1 MKRTIL
7 THPLRTAF
15 LLLMTA
21 LLLPGV
27 LQAKHH
33 LYSLSMESTVE
44 SASEPVLIRSSQ
56 WIIRDSSESAA
67 QIPLRAYCHR
77 SVSPENIRVS
87 LNGLPA
93 TLQVD
98 SSGWPLLK
106 MTLAIPYELSR
117 DSSWQV
123 KLQYLVR
130 QPLSGKLI
138 LPVIFVDL
146 APLESRDETFTAH
159 IKLPENTVGRLLFP
173 AVAPENGRI
182 SLPVIPAWLDMA
194 LLPPG
199 SSPFSFYLGVD
210 LLVIGLLLI
219 AALFLWKPFKS
230 GRL

>member
-1 MKRTIL
+1 MKRTNFL
-7 THPLRTAF
+7 HQPGSAF
-15 LLLMTA
+15 LFLLAA

-27 LQAKHH
+27 LKARHH

-44 SASEPVLIRSSQ
+44 STSQPVLIRSSQ
-56 WIIRDSSESAA
+56 WVIRDSSASAA

-77 SVSPENIRVS
+77 EASPENIRVS

-106 MTLAIPYELSR
+106 MTIAIPYELSQ
-117 DSSWQV
+117 DSSWEV

-130 QPLSGKLI
+130 QPLTGKLI
-138 LPVIFVDL
+138 LPVVFVDL
-146 APLESRDETFTAH
+146 APLESRDATFTAQ
-159 IKLPENTVGRLLFP
+159 INLPENTEGRLRFP
-173 AVAPENGRI
+173 SVALENGGI
-182 SLPVIPAWLDMA
+182 SLPVIPAWLDMD
-194 LLPPG
+194 LLSPD

-210 LLVIGLLLI
+210 LLVIVLLLV